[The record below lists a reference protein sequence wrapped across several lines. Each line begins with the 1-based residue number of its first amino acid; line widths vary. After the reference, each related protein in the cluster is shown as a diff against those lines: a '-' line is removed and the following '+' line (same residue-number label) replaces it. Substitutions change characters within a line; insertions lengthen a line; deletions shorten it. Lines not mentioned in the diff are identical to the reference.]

1 MKHLIL
7 TTALVAAF
15 SANAN
20 AQDSRFTLSEGYAY
34 QQFDEFNAHSLNSR
48 LGYNLTDFIRV
59 EANAVSGLSG
69 SSGIDC
75 PVGADC
81 SSVEPRARFRYGY
94 GVSVAG
100 EFPVSEHLSMFARVG
115 YDIANFKATAGP
127 SGNDS
132 GLALGAGA
140 DFFFNDAHGVRLE
153 YSRTNFDDRDDASS
167 WGISYVRRF

>member
-7 TTALVAAF
+7 TTALVAVF
-15 SANAN
+15 SAGAY
-20 AQDSRFTLSEGYAY
+20 AQEARFTLTEGYAY
-34 QQFDEFNAHSLNSR
+34 QQFDEFNAHSLNTR
-48 LGYNLTDFIRV
+48 LSYDLNQFIRV

-75 PVGADC
+75 PVGENC

-100 EFPVSEHLSMFARVG
+100 TFPVSEQLSMFARVG
-115 YDIANFKATAGP
+115 YDTANFKATAGP

-153 YSRTNFDDRDDASS
+153 YSRTDFEDRGDASS
-167 WGISYVRRF
+167 WGIAYVRRF